1 MMPPETMVMSLPML
15 QLGTMSASMT
25 LQQLGSMSLFKVHFY
40 HSRPCRCLWS
50 ELLPGAMLLSE
61 ICAELG
67 LTLSSY
73 GIQKTC
79 PTLHFLCSGTVQ
91 EICLSLP
98 PHCLWQTGKL
108 AQGPI

>member
-1 MMPPETMVMSLPML
+1 MVISLPML
-15 QLGTMSASMT
+15 QLRTMSASMT
-25 LQQLGSMSLFKVHFY
+25 AAAGVYVTIYGSFY

-73 GIQKTC
+73 GIQKSW
-79 PTLHFLCSGTVQ
+79 PYPHFLCRGTVQ
-91 EICLSLP
+91 EICLSLA